1 MPRAFPP
8 YIAFGSAALTISVA
22 GDELLHYV
30 FLVHAVHGSHPLSLG
45 LLGFLIA
52 LPPLFGGAVGGWLDR
67 HRAHNHHVLLGAF
80 AGSAACCFA
89 LWASW
94 TSEHAATAAYV
105 SAFALGMLSL
115 AIAIIWQA
123 RVSQIVPPD
132 RPELV
137 GRVLSWTSTLMSVG
151 LAVGPVLA
159 SILVGAWG
167 HRTLILFDALS
178 FAAGLA
184 LMIPIA
190 RRLKATGRDGASRPP
205 ARLSRSMGLGMV
217 LRAPLV
223 RSPAL
228 ALAIMN
234 FLAVAVM
241 FAVPLLVVERG
252 LPLDRIAWASSAGIL
267 ATLAG
272 SVLGT
277 YARRGHWLLV
287 SVVLEPALR
296 SAGLLVLALSGTTSG
311 LLAGIALF
319 YLPQGMA
326 RIARMSYLEASFE
339 PEAKATAVGAYR
351 MLIRGLM
358 PVGPLVMAPAVAFA
372 GARPFLLA
380 GVLLLVALSFWLLGD
395 GALRRSAHRY
405 VLSMSKEQ
413 V

>member
-1 MPRAFPP
+1 MLRAFPP
-8 YIAFGSAALTISVA
+8 YIAFGSAALTISVV

-30 FLVHAVHGSHPLSLG
+30 FLVQAVNGDHPLSIG

-52 LPPLFGGAVGGWLDR
+52 LPPSFGGLVGGWLDR
-67 HRAHNHHVLLGAF
+67 HRARNHHVLLGSF

-94 TSEHAATAAYV
+94 TSEYAAIAAYV
-105 SAFALGMLSL
+105 AAFALGVLGL
-115 AIAIIWQA
+115 AIAVIWQA
-123 RVSQIVPPD
+123 RVSQLVPPG
-132 RPELV
+132 RPALV
-137 GRVLSWTSTLMSVG
+137 ARVLSWTSTLMSAG

-178 FAAGLA
+178 FGAGLA

-190 RRLKATGRDGASRPP
+190 WRLKATAGESPSQRP

-217 LRAPLV
+217 LRAPLI

-234 FLAVAVM
+234 FLAVAVL
-241 FAVPLLVVERG
+241 FAIPLLVVERG
-252 LPLDRIAWASSAGIL
+252 LPLDRIAWAGSAGIA
-267 ATLAG
+267 ATLVG
-272 SVLGT
+272 SILGT
-277 YARRGHWLLV
+277 YARHGRRLLV

-296 SAGLLVLALSGTTSG
+296 SVGLVILALSQTTSG
-311 LLAGIALF
+311 LLAGIVLF

-339 PEAKATAVGAYR
+339 PETKATAVGAYR

-358 PVGPLVMAPAVAFA
+358 PVGPLIMAPVVAVA

-380 GVLLLVALSFWLLGD
+380 GVLLLVTLSLWLLSD
-395 GALRRSAHRY
+395 GALRRTARRY

-413 V
+413 K